1 MAPFKPRLLRPPRS
15 KLNSRLRSYGLT
27 SKEILEIWDLEK
39 QLKSLIAMKVSIE
52 SSVIE
57 DLYYAE
63 LTEIYGLIR
72 TTIAEIA
79 KRKLAPV
86 ELKVRGNFIPRKFL
100 RIDDLDDTDSRV
112 MINFR
117 FLNKAQLHEVYLAF
131 QFPDRLRHKRSGN
144 VFTGEEVFLVGMFR
158 IHGPV
163 NQNDDFYYLRMGLR
177 QEQVSMCLNCFLDHI
192 VGEWGYLITNHLDFF
207 KSYFKSMCNAARRK
221 LLASRGLDV
230 APPDDPDGYVFP
242 MFLDNS
248 IIGCARAG

>member
-15 KLNSRLRSYGLT
+15 KLNSRLRAYGLT
-27 SKEILEIWDLEK
+27 SKDILEIWDLEK

-63 LTEIYGLIR
+63 LAEIYGLIR

-131 QFPDRLRHKRSGN
+131 QFPD
-144 VFTGEEVFLVGMFR
+144 
-158 IHGPV
+158 
-163 NQNDDFYYLRMGLR
+163 
-177 QEQVSMCLNCFLDHI
+177 
-192 VGEWGYLITNHLDFF
+192 
-207 KSYFKSMCNAARRK
+207 
-221 LLASRGLDV
+221 
-230 APPDDPDGYVFP
+230 
-242 MFLDNS
+242 
-248 IIGCARAG
+248 